1 MFKKIFNGDTAFE
14 IIKCV
19 IIIFSIIVSV
29 YPLLY
34 IFSVSIS
41 DPLEV
46 MKGNIVLLPKGI
58 CLDSYKEVLKNSS
71 IISGYG
77 NTILY
82 VVVGTALSVAI
93 TTLGAYALSNKRLI
107 FRKFFN
113 KMFVFT
119 MFFGGGMI
127 PTYLVVKWCGLLNSM
142 WSFLLMGAVSVY
154 NLTVMRS
161 FFEGLPKELEESAFV
176 DGANDLRVFFSIIL
190 PCSKAIVSTMVLFYA
205 VGIWNSFLWPFLLL
219 DDKTKYPLQVVLRQ
233 IIIAGD
239 TKMSN
244 SAGDVSTLPETIKYA
259 TIFFS
264 ILPILCVYPFVQKY
278 FVKGVMIGG
287 VKG

>member
-1 MFKKIFNGDTAFE
+1 MFKKIFNADTVFE
-14 IIKCV
+14 GVKFIV
-19 IIIFSIIVSV
+19 ILAVIVVSV

-34 IFSVSIS
+34 IFSVSVS
-41 DPLEV
+41 DPVHV
-46 MKGNIVLLPKGI
+46 MKGEVVLLPKGF
-58 CLDSYKEVLKNSS
+58 CLDSYKEVLKNAN
-71 IISGYG
+71 IIKGYA

-82 VVVGTALSVAI
+82 VVLGTVLSVVV

-113 KMFVFT
+113 GMFVFT
-119 MFFGGGMI
+119 MFFSGGMI
-127 PTYLVVKWCGLLNSM
+127 PTYLVIKWCGLLNSM
-142 WSFLLMGAVSVY
+142 WSFLLMSTVSVY
-154 NLTVMRS
+154 NLIVMRS
-161 FFEGLPKELEESAFV
+161 FFDGLPKELEESAFI
-176 DGANDLRVFFSIIL
+176 DGANDLRVFFSIII
-190 PCSKAIVSTMVLFYA
+190 PCSKAIISTMVLFYA
-205 VGIWNSFLWPFLLL
+205 VGIWNSFLWPFLLI
-219 DDKTKYPLQVVLRQ
+219 DDEAKYPLQVVLRQ

-244 SAGDVSTLPETIKYA
+244 TDGDVSTLPATIKYA

-264 ILPILCVYPFVQKY
+264 VLPILCVYPFVQKY